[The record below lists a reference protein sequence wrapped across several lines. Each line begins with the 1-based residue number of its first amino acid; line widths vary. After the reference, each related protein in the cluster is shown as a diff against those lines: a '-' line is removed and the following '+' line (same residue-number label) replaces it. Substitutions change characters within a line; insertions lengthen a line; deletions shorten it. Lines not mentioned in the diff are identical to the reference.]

1 MPKTPKRPPRNAC
14 GRSDNDLRRCL
25 FFVCPHRGRERDA
38 AGPFQFPLCAGAC
51 PLRLKNGPGPGI
63 FRVPGESPPKRPALR
78 PLETQHGGGIHHA
91 SSLGMTAGLAT
102 RSAARTRRAPAAQS
116 SLQIRMCLGQHQ
128 GGVPIFGS
136 VAQSPE
142 RPFGRPQGPA
152 GRLRAQVTSDPP
164 SPTAERPSKEGRFRF
179 PILRR
184 AIRSA
189 GGVLPDGVKGA
200 RRPVKPSVPVRVR
213 VRQPVF
219 RSQGASDLHAAPRRR
234 RFVVQVHV
242 GAPIQMPNAEF
253 GLWNSDASRSFGPL
267 APIPHSPFRV
277 PHFHVPECKESRS
290 RPFTPGLA
298 GASPAGDTSLMLV
311 MM

>member
-1 MPKTPKRPPRNAC
+1 
-14 GRSDNDLRRCL
+14 
-25 FFVCPHRGRERDA
+25 
-38 AGPFQFPLCAGAC
+38 
-51 PLRLKNGPGPGI
+51 
-63 FRVPGESPPKRPALR
+63 
-78 PLETQHGGGIHHA
+78 
-91 SSLGMTAGLAT
+91 MTAGLAT

-298 GASPAGDTSLMLV
+298 GASPAGDTTFDVGHDVVVASRAVIAAGLGANPAGQPTFRSPAERQPNQTCGGDTHRRRPISEV
-311 MM
+311 PRPGK